1 VENEIEKG
9 FMKGV
14 YDGKKSRTCI

>member
-1 VENEIEKG
+1 VENEIEKR

-14 YDGKKSRTCI
+14 YDGKKSRTCF